1 MDENN
6 PKTPPVATLNQ
17 SLIQGGKIGLQI
29 GCAGVV
35 LTIGALLLGLWLDG
49 QLHTKPWVTIVLL
62 IVSMPISVY
71 VVFRLAQR
79 AAYSAQRRERHSG
92 EDKPSL

>member
-6 PKTPPVATLNQ
+6 PKNPPVAALNQ

-29 GCAGVV
+29 GCAGVA

-49 QLHTKPWVTIVLL
+49 QLHTKPWATLALL
-62 IVSMPISVY
+62 LASMPISVY
-71 VVFRLAQR
+71 VVYRLAQR
-79 AAYSAQRRERHSG
+79 AAAQSQRRERHSG
-92 EDKPSL
+92 EDEPSL